1 MNFLGII
8 PARFGSTRLEGKP
21 LAKICGKPMIQ
32 HVYERSAKVLDN
44 VYIATDDKR
53 IEDVVLAFGGKVVM
67 TSTHH
72 NSGTNRCLEAFQI
85 IQKEH
90 EIEFDVV
97 LNIQGDEPMLESN
110 QVLEL
115 MSCFDNPKTE
125 IATLI
130 TKVTD
135 AEELNSKT
143 NAFVICDVNMRAIY
157 FSRTPIPA
165 VKGLDKSEWFGKADF
180 YSHIGMYA
188 YKPNTLE
195 IVANLEQ
202 SKLELIEGLEQN
214 RWIEN
219 GYPIQ
224 VAITEFDSISV
235 DTQEDLDNIRK
246 IMCKGVE

>member
-21 LAKICGKPMIQ
+21 LADICGKPMIQ

-53 IEDVVLAFGGKVVM
+53 IEEVVLAFGGKVVM
-67 TSTHH
+67 TSEHH
-72 NSGTNRCLEAFQI
+72 NSGTNRCLEAYQI
-85 IQKEH
+85 IQESSGT
-90 EIEFDVV
+90 EFDVV
-97 LNIQGDEPMLESN
+97 VNIQGDEPMLESN
-110 QVLEL
+110 QILEL

-130 TKVTD
+130 TKVTE
-135 AEELNSKT
+135 ANELNSKT
-143 NAFVICDVNMRAIY
+143 NAFVITDVNMRAIY

-165 VKGLDKSEWFGKADF
+165 VKGLDKSEWFGKTDF
-180 YSHIGMYA
+180 FSHIGMYA
-188 YKPNTLE
+188 YKPNALE
-195 IVANLEQ
+195 KVANLKQ

-219 GYPIQ
+219 GYPIH

-246 IMCKGVE
+246 IMCK